1 MYMYQ
6 HSRLKTNRLG
16 FFQKF
21 RNFDYILLFC
31 IIILGFVSL
40 VTMYSTDG
48 GQVLFHTKSH
58 FTKLIVFTIMMLIIS
73 FINIK
78 YWFALGYLSYLVVIG
93 LLVGTYLFGITS
105 SGSQRWINL
114 YFINLQPSELMKVFI
129 ILCLAKYFHRMK
141 LENVNSIYTI
151 LTSLIIIMLPMGL
164 VIVQPDLG
172 TSVLIGISGIAVL
185 WFAGVN
191 HKYFIYTMLG
201 FVISL
206 PFIIAFLKPYQK
218 LRVLTFLNPDRD
230 PLGAG
235 YQIIQSKIAVGS
247 GGIFGKGFL
256 KGTQSYLEFLP
267 EKHTDFI
274 FTLFSEEFGFVGSAI
289 LLIIYAI
296 IIYRI
301 VVIGA
306 SCRSY
311 FAKIFCYS
319 FGAAIFVFI
328 TINMSMVLGLLPIVG
343 SPLPIMSYGGSSMLA
358 TMIGFGIVMSAR
370 VHNQQLIA

>member
-1 MYMYQ
+1 MYQ
-6 HSRLKTNRLG
+6 HTRLTKNRFNL
-16 FFQKF
+16 FQKF
-21 RNFDYILLFC
+21 RDFDYILLTC
-31 IIILGFVSL
+31 ILLLGLISL
-40 VTMYSTDG
+40 MTMYSTDG
-48 GQVLFHTKSH
+48 GKILFHTKSH
-58 FTKLIVFTIMMLIIS
+58 FTKLIVFTIMMLIFS

-78 YWFALGYLSYLVVIG
+78 YWFLIGYFFYVIVIA
-93 LLVGTYLFGITS
+93 LLVWTYLFGIKS
-105 SGSQRWINL
+105 SGSQRWIDL
-114 YFINLQPSELMKVFI
+114 YFINLQPSELMKICI
-129 ILCLAKYFHRMK
+129 ILCLAKFFHRMK

-151 LTSLIIIMLPMGL
+151 LTSLIIILLPMGL

-172 TSVLIGISGIAVL
+172 TALLIAISGIAVL
-185 WFAGVN
+185 WFAGIN
-191 HKYFIYTMLG
+191 HKYFLYTMMG
-201 FVISL
+201 FLISL
-206 PFIIAFLKPYQK
+206 PFIISFLKPYQK

-274 FTLFSEEFGFVGSAI
+274 FTLFSEEFGFVGSAF

-301 VVIGA
+301 IAIGA
-306 SCRSY
+306 SSRSY

-319 FGAAIFVFI
+319 FGSAIFVYI
-328 TINMSMVLGLLPIVG
+328 VINMSMVLGLVPIVG

-358 TMIGFGIVMSAR
+358 TMIGFGIVMSAK
-370 VHNQQLIA
+370 VHNQQPIA

>member
-1 MYMYQ
+1 MYQ
-6 HSRLKTNRLG
+6 HTRLNNGG
-16 FFQKF
+16 FNLFQKF
-21 RNFDYILLFC
+21 RNFDYILLAC
-31 IIILGFVSL
+31 ILLLGFISL
-40 VTMYSTDG
+40 ATMYSTDG
-48 GQVLFHTKSH
+48 GKILFHTKSH
-58 FTKLIVFTIMMLIIS
+58 FTKLIIFTIMMLIFS
-73 FINIK
+73 FINIRF
-78 YWFALGYLSYLVVIG
+78 WFSIGYLSYLLVVG
-93 LLVGTYLFGITS
+93 LLIWTYLFGITS

-114 YFINLQPSELMKVFI
+114 YFINLQPSELMKIVI
-129 ILCLAKYFHRMK
+129 ILCLAKYFHRMR
-141 LENVNSIYTI
+141 LEGVNSIYTI
-151 LTSLIIIMLPMGL
+151 LTSLIIILLPMGL

-172 TSVLIGISGIAVL
+172 TSLLIAVSGITVL
-185 WFAGVN
+185 WFAGIN

-289 LLIIYAI
+289 LLIIYGI
-296 IIYRI
+296 TIYRI
-301 VVIGA
+301 VAIGA
-306 SCRSY
+306 GLRSY

-358 TMIGFGIVMSAR
+358 TMIGFGIVMSAQ
-370 VHNQQLIA
+370 VHNQQSIA

>member
-1 MYMYQ
+1 MYQ
-6 HSRLKTNRLG
+6 HTRLTTNRFT

-31 IIILGFVSL
+31 ILLLGFISL
-40 VTMYSTDG
+40 ATMYSTDG
-48 GQVLFHTKSH
+48 GEVLFHTRSQ
-58 FTKLIVFTIMMLIIS
+58 FTKFVVFILMMLIIS

-78 YWFALGYLSYLVVIG
+78 YWFAVGYLSYLVIIG
-93 LLVGTYLFGITS
+93 LLIGTYLFGITS

-141 LENVNSIYTI
+141 IENVNSIYTI
-151 LTSLIIIMLPMGL
+151 LTSLIIIILPMGL

-172 TSVLIGISGIAVL
+172 TSVLIAISGIAVL

-191 HKYFIYTMLG
+191 HKYFIYTLLG

-247 GGIFGKGFL
+247 GGLFGKGFL

-274 FTLFSEEFGFVGSAI
+274 FTLFSEEFGFVGSVI
-289 LLIIYAI
+289 LLLIYAV

-301 VVIGA
+301 VAIGA

-319 FGAAIFVFI
+319 CGAAIFVFI

>member
-1 MYMYQ
+1 MYQ
-6 HSRLKTNRLG
+6 HTRLTKNRFNL
-16 FFQKF
+16 FQKF
-21 RNFDYILLFC
+21 RDFDYILLTC
-31 IIILGFVSL
+31 ILLLGLISL
-40 VTMYSTDG
+40 MTMYSTDG
-48 GQVLFHTKSH
+48 GKILFHTKSH
-58 FTKLIVFTIMMLIIS
+58 FTKLIVFTIMMLIFS

-78 YWFALGYLSYLVVIG
+78 FWFLIGYFFYVIVIA
-93 LLVGTYLFGITS
+93 LLVWTYLFGIKS
-105 SGSQRWINL
+105 SGSQRWIDL
-114 YFINLQPSELMKVFI
+114 YFINLQPSELMKICI
-129 ILCLAKYFHRMK
+129 ILCLAKFFHRMK

-151 LTSLIIIMLPMGL
+151 LTSLIIILLPMGL

-172 TSVLIGISGIAVL
+172 TALLIAISGIAVL
-185 WFAGVN
+185 WFAGIN
-191 HKYFIYTMLG
+191 HKYFLYTMMG
-201 FVISL
+201 FLISL
-206 PFIIAFLKPYQK
+206 PFIISFLKPYQK

-274 FTLFSEEFGFVGSAI
+274 FTLFSEEFGFVGSAF

-301 VVIGA
+301 IAVGA
-306 SCRSY
+306 SSRSY

-319 FGAAIFVFI
+319 FGAAIFVYI
-328 TINMSMVLGLLPIVG
+328 VINMSMVLGLVPIVG

-358 TMIGFGIVMSAR
+358 TMIGFGIVMSAK
-370 VHNQQLIA
+370 VHNQQPIA

>member
-1 MYMYQ
+1 MYQ
-6 HSRLKTNRLG
+6 HTRFNNTGNFN

-21 RNFDYILLFC
+21 RNFDYILLIC
-31 IIILGFVSL
+31 IIMLGFISL
-40 VTMYSTDG
+40 ATMYSTDG
-48 GQVLFHTKSH
+48 GKVLFHTKSH
-58 FTKLIVFTIMMLIIS
+58 FIKLVTFSLMMLIIS
-73 FINIK
+73 LINIK
-78 YWFALGYLSYLVVIG
+78 FWFSLGYIAYLIIVG
-93 LLVGTYLFGITS
+93 LLIWTYWFGITS
-105 SGSQRWINL
+105 SGSQRWMDL

-141 LENVNSIYTI
+141 LNNVNSIYTI
-151 LTSLIIIMLPMGL
+151 LTSLIIIILPMGL

-172 TSVLIGISGIAVL
+172 TSLLIAISGVAVL
-185 WFAGVN
+185 WFAGIN
-191 HKYFIYTMLG
+191 YKYFIFTILG
-201 FVISL
+201 FIISL

-230 PLGAG
+230 PLGSG

-274 FTLFSEEFGFVGSAI
+274 FTLFSEEFGFVGSFI
-289 LLIIYAI
+289 LLLIYSV

-301 VVIGA
+301 ISIGA
-306 SCRSY
+306 LSRSF

-319 FGAAIFVFI
+319 FGAAMFVYI

-358 TMIGFGIVMSAR
+358 TMVGLGIVMSAK
-370 VHNQQLIA
+370 VHSNQSIA